1 MMTDQQK
8 SEIESLRKE
17 GLSYRQIAEKVGVT
31 PACIKTFFHRKRIR
45 DATRLCE
52 QCHKPIIT
60 TVNRSNR
67 RFCSTECKSRWWY
80 QQRTGR
86 VVQPSAKIKVPASP
100 VNMQIIDADQNS
112 LGDGLTGYIASVAVA
127 GVMLNNGLISKRE
140 FLALEKQ
147 FLESTAFRRTASTG
161 TIELSKFRILRQS
174 ECLIIENRSDGI
186 SDIRLYCGTNA
197 TPVPVLYPATGCISR
212 RGLHHPSR
220 GLH

>member
-8 SEIESLRKE
+8 HEVESLRKE

-60 TVNRSNR
+60 SVNRSNR

-80 QQRTGR
+80 EYRTGR
-86 VVQPSAKIKVPASP
+86 VVQSKKIQAPASP
-100 VNMQIIDADQNS
+100 VNIQIIDAGQNS
-112 LGDGLTGYIASVAVA
+112 LGDGITGYIASVAVA
-127 GVMLNNGLISKRE
+127 GVMLNNDLISKRE

-147 FLESTAFRRTASTG
+147 FLEKYGIPENSIYRDY
-161 TIELSKFRILRQS
+161 RIVK
-174 ECLIIENRSDGI
+174 
-186 SDIRLYCGTNA
+186 
-197 TPVPVLYPATGCISR
+197 VPHSSAK
-212 RGLHHPSR
+212 
-220 GLH
+220 